1 MSIKELIEKKR
12 RRFNKLSQNVL
23 RLKLP
28 LGNYWVDILKT
39 SLAECQRELKQVGD
53 EIECLT
59 EFSLSAV
66 ELRARDE
73 EIESMEAELASVK
86 RELDKLKPGT
96 RVVVVV
102 TKPKPSE

>member
-1 MSIKELIEKKR
+1 MNIKELIERKR

-28 LGNYWVDILKT
+28 MGSYWVDILKT
-39 SLAECQRELKQVGD
+39 SLVECQRELKQVKD

-59 EFSLSAV
+59 EFSMSAV

-73 EIESMEAELASVK
+73 EIESMEEELASVK
-86 RELDKLKPGT
+86 RELDKLKGT
-96 RVVVVV
+96 RGGCDQ
-102 TKPKPSE
+102 TKA